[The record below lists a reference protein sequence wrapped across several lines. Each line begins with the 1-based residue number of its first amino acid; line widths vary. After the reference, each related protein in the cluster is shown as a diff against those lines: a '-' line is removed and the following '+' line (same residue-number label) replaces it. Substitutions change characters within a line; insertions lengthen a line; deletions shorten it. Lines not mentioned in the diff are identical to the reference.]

1 MNMFFGND
9 KSNGHSGCC
18 ECGEC
23 VSIEDHE
30 YEVQEAMTDK
40 KYDLSD
46 LNDNELS
53 VMKALA
59 ECDLYGDRPTGG
71 VECVQDQG
79 CPLTINQIKGYFS
92 SLSKKGYII
101 ECDLNGYDC
110 MQVLNESER
119 G

>member
-18 ECGEC
+18 ECSEC
-23 VSIEDHE
+23 VGIENE
-30 YEVQEAMTDK
+30 MEIKQF
-40 KYDLSD
+40 DLSD

-53 VMKALA
+53 VLKFLA
-59 ECDLYGDRPTGG
+59 ECDSYGDRPTGG